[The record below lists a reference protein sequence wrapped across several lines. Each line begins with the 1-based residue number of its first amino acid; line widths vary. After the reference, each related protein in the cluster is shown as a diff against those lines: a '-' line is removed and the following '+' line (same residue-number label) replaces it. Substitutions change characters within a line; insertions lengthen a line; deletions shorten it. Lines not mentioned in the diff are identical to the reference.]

1 MASVCGCCFGAIW
14 RILIVDCTTPI
25 HNRSTRAAAGF
36 STSFGTPSIKTPTS
50 RTHARFTSR
59 HTSVRVSASVMPG
72 FDSGPSESA
81 RAVSGATSVSSR
93 GNRIF
98 PNMASRCGATC
109 AGSTSVSMSGAKTTC
124 CRCSTAAFRVA
135 RCTLTHGCANA
146 AISGSQNSGQAVDT
160 AASLDAAAAFIN
172 AGILVR
178 TLARPSRAGVLS
190 AWTAVIQSLISRFSV
205 SVRRGV

>member
-1 MASVCGCCFGAIW
+1 M
-14 RILIVDCTTPI
+14 IVDCTTPI

-160 AASLDAAAAFIN
+160 AASLDAAAVFIN

-190 AWTAVIQSLISRFSV
+190 AWTEVIQSLISRFSV